1 METVS
6 KFESKLDEIVKRFG
20 EQHKDMT
27 EPEIHARLASTSKEY
42 KEAYREAQYAKDVA
56 TAKQSTLLFGADRIA
71 KTERSEQ
78 PMRSSA
84 GQILEDLAD
93 AYAAEHKV
101 DKAKAYV
108 AVLKSDEGKD
118 LYRESL
124 KAQAAVSKFGS

>member
-1 METVS
+1 METVN
-6 KFESKLDEIVKRFG
+6 KFEAKLDAIVKRYA

-71 KTERSEQ
+71 KTERFEQ
-78 PMRSSA
+78 PMRSGA

-93 AYAAEHKV
+93 VYAAEHKV
-101 DKAKAYV
+101 DKAKAYD
-108 AVLKSDEGKD
+108 AVLKSDKGKD

-124 KAQAAVSKFGS
+124 KAQAAGSKFE

>member
-1 METVS
+1 METVA
-6 KFESKLDEIVKRFG
+6 KYEAKLDEIVKRYA

-42 KEAYREAQYAKDVA
+42 KAAYREAQYAKDVA

-78 PMRSSA
+78 PMRSGA

-101 DKAKAYV
+101 DKAKAYD
-108 AVLKSDEGKD
+108 AVLKTAEGKT

-124 KAQAAVSKFGS
+124 L

>member
-1 METVS
+1 METVA
-6 KFESKLDEIVKRFG
+6 KYEAKLDEIVKRYA

-84 GQILEDLAD
+84 EQTLEDLAD
-93 AYAAEHKV
+93 VYAAEHKV
-101 DKAKAYV
+101 DKAKAYD
-108 AVLKSDEGKD
+108 AVLKSDKGKD

-124 KAQAAVSKFGS
+124 KAQAASSKFG

>member
-1 METVS
+1 MDTVA
-6 KFESKLDEIVKRFG
+6 KYQAKLDNIVKG
-20 EQHKDMT
+20 YAEQHKDMT

-78 PMRSSA
+78 PMRSGA

-93 AYAAEHKV
+93 EYAAAHKV
-101 DKAKAYV
+101 DKARAYV
-108 AVLKSDEGKD
+108 AVLKSDKGKD

-124 KAQAAVSKFGS
+124 KAQAAGSKFG

>member
-6 KFESKLDEIVKRFG
+6 KFESKLDEIVKRYA

-42 KEAYREAQYAKDVA
+42 KATYREAQFAKDVS

-78 PMRSSA
+78 PMRSAA
-84 GQILEDLAD
+84 GQSLEDLAD
-93 AYAAEHKV
+93 VYAAEHKV
-101 DKAKAYV
+101 DKAKAYD
-108 AVLKSDEGKD
+108 AVLKSDKGKD

-124 KAQAAVSKFGS
+124 KAQAAGSKFG